1 MNITSK
7 FKTVLTKCFSHQI
20 GGDDRANG
28 NVCLVQ
34 IRKNKAGFQKRLI
47 NVNGAYSA
55 TGKPES
61 ISEEAAIN
69 LAATAE

>member
-7 FKTVLTKCFSHQI
+7 FQTIATKCFSHQI
-20 GGDDRANG
+20 GDDGRANG

-34 IRKNKAGFQKRLI
+34 VRKTKAGFQKRLI
-47 NVNGAYSA
+47 NVNGTFSA
-55 TGKPES
+55 TGKPEL
-61 ISEEAAIN
+61 ISEEAALS